1 MRWYT
6 AIGVKRDGTDGRF
19 YVRCASEEK
28 ILTGMEIQIWSTL
41 LWSFCEEKAIF
52 GRMMG
57 LLHLAF
63 GTDGAGQ
70 RTDEGEF
77 WYCLRRLETRGLA
90 ASCEAETLEDAA
102 RELVRRGTMVRARRS
117 RQEKVQL
124 FLNSL
129 GMGRGLKFSLRAFRE
144 AEVSQE
150 EENLLIRLEREG
162 RIDCHLRQLEVQA
175 GHVASLVEGEDPGFA
190 KNMQQEFLTGVIALY
205 NKKHLLI
212 ESIRKEEFFEGSK
225 ETAGYAADA
234 GLHP

>member
-6 AIGVKRDGTDGRF
+6 AIGVKKDGADGRF

-41 LWSFCEEKAIF
+41 LWSFCEEKDIL
-52 GRMMG
+52 GRMIG
-57 LLHLAF
+57 LVQLAF
-63 GTDGAGQ
+63 GTDGAAG
-70 RTDEGEF
+70 RVDEGEF

-90 ASCEAETLEDAA
+90 ASCEAETSEEAA
-102 RELVRRGTMVRARRS
+102 RELIRRVTMVRARRS
-117 RQEKVQL
+117 RQEKLQL
-124 FLNSL
+124 FWGSL

-225 ETAGYAADA
+225 ETAGYAAAA